1 MGAGPMI
8 LIALGVVLL
17 IAFGIAV
24 VVAVVAFGQRRDDE
38 R

>member
-1 MGAGPMI
+1 M

-24 VVAVVAFGQRRDDE
+24 VVAVVAFSQRRDDE